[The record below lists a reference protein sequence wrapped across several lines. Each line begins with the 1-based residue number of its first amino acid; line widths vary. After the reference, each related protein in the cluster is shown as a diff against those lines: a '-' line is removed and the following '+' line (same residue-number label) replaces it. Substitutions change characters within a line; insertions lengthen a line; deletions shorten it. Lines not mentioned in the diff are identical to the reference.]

1 MPWDG
6 LFPEAFWKNF
16 PHEALATQSQL
27 SYLPRDVSDSMP
39 PTQSVS
45 RECPQPL
52 LCPLSRV
59 TTGTAVRIKQLS
71 ASPEVTVRLR
81 EMGFCEEQC
90 IRLISRQNHIICQVC
105 QARVGI
111 HSKLADHIWVEPV
124 VQQMVA

>member
-1 MPWDG
+1 MLVCQDWPDWF
-6 LFPEAFWKNF
+6 LLIFPMN
-16 PHEALATQSQL
+16 PLATQSQL
-27 SYLPRDVSDSMP
+27 SYLQRDVSNSMP
-39 PTQSVS
+39 PTQSPS

-90 IRLISRQNHIICQVC
+90 IKLISRQSHYICQVC
-105 QARVGI
+105 HARIGI
-111 HSKLADHIWVEPV
+111 HSQLAEHIWVEPV
-124 VQQMVA
+124 IQKMVA